1 MQKRFFI
8 LYALFTLCVIVA
20 SALLVG
26 HYVHLNYDYIVN
38 PESSPGYSC
47 GTPFG
52 NGNYDVWNVQGI
64 LLPTDLLAIL
74 LLFNMLGVAMHFCT
88 FRWGHIMFLL
98 ASAVAILAVAIA
110 VLQGIE
116 IEFLNPVLYV
126 LLPFVELLLI
136 PAGIVC
142 AIIFFVRK
150 KMLFA
155 GHITLLALSM
165 LASCSMELFSCFL
178 YLD

>member
-1 MQKRFFI
+1 MQKKFFI

-38 PESSPGYSC
+38 PESSPGYSS

-52 NGNYDVWNVQGI
+52 DGYDVWNVQGI
-64 LLPTDLLAIL
+64 YLPTDLLASLI
-74 LLFNMLGVAMHFCT
+74 LFNILGIAMHFCT

-98 ASAVAILAVAIA
+98 ASAAAILAVTIA

-116 IEFLNPVLYV
+116 IEFLA
-126 LLPFVELLLI
+126 LLSFFLCLPELLLI

-155 GHITLLALSM
+155 GHITLLTLSM

>member
-38 PESSPGYSC
+38 PESSPGYSS

-52 NGNYDVWNVQGI
+52 DGYDVWNVQGI
-64 LLPTDLLAIL
+64 YLPTDLLASLI
-74 LLFNMLGVAMHFCT
+74 LFNILGIAMHFCT

-98 ASAVAILAVAIA
+98 ASAAAILAVTIA

-116 IEFLNPVLYV
+116 IEFLA
-126 LLPFVELLLI
+126 LLSFFLCLPELLLI

-155 GHITLLALSM
+155 GHITLLTLSM

>member
-52 NGNYDVWNVQGI
+52 NGYDVWNVQGI

-98 ASAVAILAVAIA
+98 ASAAAILAVTIA

-142 AIIFFVRK
+142 AIFFFVWK
-150 KMLFA
+150 KTLIA
-155 GHITLLALSM
+155 GHIVLLTLSM
-165 LASCSMELFSCFL
+165 MASCSMGIFWFYL
-178 YLD
+178 YFD

>member
-38 PESSPGYSC
+38 PESSPGYSF

-52 NGNYDVWNVQGI
+52 DGYDVWNVQGI
-64 LLPTDLLAIL
+64 YLPTDLLVSLI
-74 LLFNMLGVAMHFCT
+74 LFNILGIAMHFCT

-98 ASAVAILAVAIA
+98 ASAAAILAVTIA

-116 IEFLNPVLYV
+116 IEFLA
-126 LLPFVELLLI
+126 LLSFFLCLPELLLI

-155 GHITLLALSM
+155 GHITLLTLSM

>member
-52 NGNYDVWNVQGI
+52 NGYDVWNVQGI
-64 LLPTDLLAIL
+64 YLPTDLLASLI
-74 LLFNMLGVAMHFCT
+74 LFNILGIAMHFCT

-98 ASAVAILAVAIA
+98 ASAVAILAVTIA

-116 IEFLNPVLYV
+116 IEFLA
-126 LLPFVELLLI
+126 LLSFFLCLPELLLI

-155 GHITLLALSM
+155 GHITLLTLSM

>member
-38 PESSPGYSC
+38 PESSPGYSF

-52 NGNYDVWNVQGI
+52 DGYDVWNVQGI
-64 LLPTDLLAIL
+64 YLPTDLLASLI
-74 LLFNMLGVAMHFCT
+74 LFNILGIAMHFCT

-98 ASAVAILAVAIA
+98 ASAAAILAVTIA

-116 IEFLNPVLYV
+116 IEFLA
-126 LLPFVELLLI
+126 LLSFFLCLPELLLI

-155 GHITLLALSM
+155 GHITLLTLSM

>member
-52 NGNYDVWNVQGI
+52 NGYDVWNVQGI
-64 LLPTDLLAIL
+64 FLPTDLLAIL

-88 FRWGHIMFLL
+88 SRWGHIMFLL

-116 IEFLNPVLYV
+116 IEFLA
-126 LLPFVELLLI
+126 LLSFFLCLPELLLI

-155 GHITLLALSM
+155 GHITLLTLSM

>member
-38 PESSPGYSC
+38 PESSPGYSS

-52 NGNYDVWNVQGI
+52 DGYDVWNVQGI
-64 LLPTDLLAIL
+64 YLPTDLLASLI
-74 LLFNMLGVAMHFCT
+74 LFNILGIAMHFCT

-98 ASAVAILAVAIA
+98 ASAAAILTVTIA

-116 IEFLNPVLYV
+116 IEFLA
-126 LLPFVELLLI
+126 LLSFCLCLPELLLI

-155 GHITLLALSM
+155 GHITLLTLSM

>member
-8 LYALFTLCVIVA
+8 LYALFTLCVIV
-20 SALLVG
+20 SCALLVG

-52 NGNYDVWNVQGI
+52 DGYDVWNVQEI
-64 LLPTDLLAIL
+64 FLPTDLLASLI
-74 LLFNMLGVAMHFCT
+74 LFNMFGIAMHFCT
-88 FRWGHIMFLL
+88 LRWGHILFLL
-98 ASAVAILAVAIA
+98 VSAAAILAVTIA

-116 IEFLNPVLYV
+116 IEFLA
-126 LLPFVELLLI
+126 LLSFFLCLPELLLI

-155 GHITLLALSM
+155 GHTTLLTLSM
-165 LASCSMELFSCFL
+165 LASCSMEFFSCYL